1 MGYSSEISI
10 VVSMNQYYDGPALSI
25 AFNAAERL
33 RREYGIHA
41 FVEIEN
47 TTLSSPHG
55 GLISYWAAAIMVE
68 GRIVYIDEGDAPM
81 TGDEVDTII
90 EAILGIATG
99 REPHERLGIKEKWL
113 RPGAYPGESLLEAEI
128 AVA

>member
-1 MGYSSEISI
+1 MGYTSEISI
-10 VVSMNQYYDGPALSI
+10 VVSVNQYYDGPALSI

-47 TTLSSPHG
+47 TTLSNPHS
-55 GLISYWAAAIMVE
+55 GLINYWSAAIMVE
-68 GRIVYIDEGDAPM
+68 DRIVYIDDGDTPI
-81 TGDEVDTII
+81 TGDEVDSII

-99 REPHERLGIKEKWL
+99 REPHERLGIRERWIKP
-113 RPGAYPGESLLEAEI
+113 RAYPGESIIEAEI